1 MDFEIIRK
9 NCYSYFEKALYEET
23 CDVILAEKEQKCIG
37 TGIVFYYDSVP
48 SKINLTG
55 KNAYI
60 TGMYVEPEYRGRGVA
75 KEILRRVISRV
86 SGKGYKVIMLNA
98 SDMGRPLYEKVGFQE
113 IHGGM
118 ILHY

>member
-1 MDFEIIRK
+1 M
-9 NCYSYFEKALYEET
+9 
-23 CDVILAEKEQKCIG
+23 ILVEKEQKCIG